1 MKELEMKERVQTAL
15 NAQLSFLCT
24 SPSQREQ
31 LIETAMEGRKVK
43 KTKLSFALILAMIL
57 CLLTAGALAAV
68 LLSGQEI
75 VEKLAVPMAQSSK
88 HENYTHE
95 ELQELMTALNE
106 NGITLDEGST
116 LMQAF
121 RTGHGYWERDTIE
134 EICRAAFGGRENGW
148 TVEQKHWYGEMMVS
162 IGAWDNNYY
171 LLPGEDDMT
180 VEEARALAARLLN
193 EAYGA
198 DLPKESDDQW
208 RIDEVFNRVCV
219 YDENGQE
226 SWEDQWSFWFVN
238 RRTDNV
244 DYDVTFDR
252 DGGEQETWRAH
263 YLEEINTKNWAVA
276 MDDLTDREG
285 NCTGW
290 GVETW
295 AEFGDLIQG
304 TDPKGRNGWLY
315 QHAGYRLPPKG
326 AITPEQAKEI
336 ALKEMDYGEI
346 TGKVYDHVICCT
358 DGDRPIYKVNHRV
371 IFNAEDL
378 DRGGRYDAVWC
389 LEVDCMTGKV
399 LDKREFV
406 TGPAGDFMMMYVPFS
421 LLEEAP
427 AADNENPAVSQ
438 AEQRVMELAKKE
450 EEAMKE
456 YGNNLYFWPPEVQ
469 QAVYGG
475 AQSVPTQEEYD
486 RALKIAM
493 DAIAAQYGPDALKEL
508 GDYQVGML
516 HRRFDDEKENGC
528 RQLDWDFMFTTD
540 PEFLSDG
547 YRVQFIQLI
556 YAKDDLETVRDLI
569 VEHANMGN
577 G

>member
-1 MKELEMKERVQTAL
+1 MKDMNMKDRVRDAL
-15 NAQLSFLCT
+15 NRELSSLQTSSAQRAQLIT
-24 SPSQREQ
+24 S
-31 LIETAMEGRKVK
+31 AMEGKTMTHK
-43 KTKLSFALILAMIL
+43 KMPLALALALILS
-57 CLLTAGALAAV
+57 LLLAGGALAAA
-68 LLSGQEI
+68 LLSGQQI
-75 VEKLAVPMAQSSK
+75 VEQVAVPMAQQNRQ
-88 HENYTHE
+88 ENYTYD
-95 ELQELMTALNE
+95 ELKELMETLSE

-121 RTGHGYWERDTIE
+121 RTGHGYWERETIE
-134 EICRAAFGGRENGW
+134 EICRAAFGRDESQW
-148 TVEQKHWYGEMMVS
+148 TVEQQHWYGEMMVE
-162 IGAWDNNYY
+162 IGAWDENVN

-180 VEEARALAARLLN
+180 VEEAAALAVRLLRD
-193 EAYGA
+193 AYGVE
-198 DLPKESDDQW
+198 LPGESDDEWTVNQAFQRVYLYREDEESTQDRW
-208 RIDEVFNRVCV
+208 RIW
-219 YDENGQE
+219 Y
-226 SWEDQWSFWFVN
+226 VN
-238 RRTDNV
+238 RRTGNN

-252 DGGEQETWRAH
+252 EGGEQEPWRAH

-295 AEFGDLIQG
+295 AEFGELIQG
-304 TDPKGRNGWLY
+304 TDPKGRNGWLH

-389 LEVDCMTGKV
+389 LEIDCMTGKV

-475 AQSVPTQEEYD
+475 ARSVPTQEEYD

-508 GDYQVGML
+508 GDYQVGFL

-528 RQLDWDFMFTTD
+528 WQLDWDFMFTTD

>member
-75 VEKLAVPMAQSSK
+75 VEQVAVPMAQQNG
-88 HENYTHE
+88 HENYTYD
-95 ELQELMTALNE
+95 ELKELMEKLSE

-121 RTGHGYWERDTIE
+121 RAGHGYWERETIE
-134 EICRAAFGGRENGW
+134 EICRSAFGRDESMW
-148 TVEQKHWYGEMMVS
+148 TIQQQHWYGEMMVE
-162 IGAWDNNYY
+162 IGAWDENVN
-171 LLPGEDDMT
+171 LLPGENDMT
-180 VEEARALAARLLN
+180 VEEAAALAVRLLGD
-193 EAYGA
+193 AYGIE
-198 DLPKESDDQW
+198 LPAESDDEWIVNQAFQRVYLYREDEEYTQDQW
-208 RIDEVFNRVCV
+208 R
-219 YDENGQE
+219 
-226 SWEDQWSFWFVN
+226 FWYVN
-238 RRTDNV
+238 RRTGNN

-252 DGGEQETWRAH
+252 QGGEQETWRAH

-295 AEFGDLIQG
+295 AEFGELIQG

-315 QHAGYRLPPKG
+315 QHAGYRLPPEG
-326 AITPEQAKEI
+326 AVSPDEAKEI
-336 ALKEMDYGEI
+336 ALKEMNYGEI

-371 IFNAEDL
+371 ILNAEDL

-389 LEVDCMTGKV
+389 LEIDCMTGKV
-399 LDKREFV
+399 LDRREFV

-427 AADNENPAVSQ
+427 AANNENPAVSQ
-438 AEQRVMELAKKE
+438 AEQRVMELAEKE
-450 EEAMKE
+450 EKAIRE
-456 YGNNLYFWPPEVQ
+456 YGQNLYFWPPEVQ

-508 GDYQVGML
+508 GDYQVGVL
-516 HRRFDDEKENGC
+516 HRRVDDREENA
-528 RQLDWDFMFTTD
+528 RIQLEWDFMFTTD